1 MTFGQRAA
9 VCVFAIIIASC
20 GGSPTT
26 SSSPASS
33 LTLHAEVI
41 DPLGDSVLAT
51 GIPTAPDLVHGAV
64 DVTNGTVTF
73 TIQFAPGTMSA
84 QTTRLTIQIDAD
96 QNPSTGVPAGTGV
109 GIDYILDLW
118 AVRAQQTLVQQA
130 QPATCATGGVC
141 YTDVGAATVTVGTDT
156 MSTTVPLAMLGNAS
170 GRLNYRVFAYVS
182 PQVTTPTVIADVMPD
197 LTLPP
202 ARVP

>member
-1 MTFGQRAA
+1 MRKMAWLGRSWLRAA
-9 VCVFAIIIASC
+9 SVHRRPSMQASNIRGAMTLGPRAAPCVLAIIVASC

-51 GIPTAPDLVHGAV
+51 GIPTAPDLVRGAV

-84 QTTRLTIQIDAD
+84 QTTRL
-96 QNPSTGVPAGTGV
+96 
-109 GIDYILDLW
+109 
-118 AVRAQQTLVQQA
+118 
-130 QPATCATGGVC
+130 
-141 YTDVGAATVTVGTDT
+141 
-156 MSTTVPLAMLGNAS
+156 
-170 GRLNYRVFAYVS
+170 
-182 PQVTTPTVIADVMPD
+182 
-197 LTLPP
+197 
-202 ARVP
+202 

>member
-1 MTFGQRAA
+1 MTIGQRAA
-9 VCVFAIIIASC
+9 PCVLAVIVASC

-26 SSSPASS
+26 SLSAAAS
-33 LTLHAEVI
+33 LILHADVT
-41 DPLGDSVLAT
+41 DPLGDVVPGAGLPS
-51 GIPTAPDLVHGAV
+51 APDLVHGAV

-73 TIQFAPGTMSA
+73 TIRFAPDTMSA

-96 QNPSTGVPAGTGV
+96 QNPSTGVPGGTGV

-130 QPATCATGGVC
+130 QPATCATGGAC
-141 YTDVGAATVTVGTDT
+141 YTDVGTATVTVGTDM
-156 MSTTVPLAMLGNAS
+156 MSTTVPLTMLGNAS
-170 GRLNYRVFAYVS
+170 GRMSYRVFAYAS

-197 LTLPP
+197 IALPP
-202 ARVP
+202 AHVP

>member
-1 MTFGQRAA
+1 MTLGPRAA
-9 VCVFAIIIASC
+9 PCVLAILVASC

-26 SSSPASS
+26 SSSAAAS
-33 LTLHAEVI
+33 LTLHAEVT
-41 DPLGDSVLAT
+41 DPLGDVAPGSGL
-51 GIPTAPDLVHGAV
+51 PSAPDLVHGAA
-64 DVTNGTVTF
+64 DVTNRTVTF
-73 TIQFAPGTMSA
+73 TIQFAPATMSA

-96 QNPSTGVPAGTGV
+96 QNPSTGVPGGNGV

-141 YTDVGAATVTVGTDT
+141 YADVGVAMLTVGNDT

-170 GRLNYRVFAYVS
+170 GRLNYRVFTYAS

-197 LTLPP
+197 IALPP
-202 ARVP
+202 AHVP